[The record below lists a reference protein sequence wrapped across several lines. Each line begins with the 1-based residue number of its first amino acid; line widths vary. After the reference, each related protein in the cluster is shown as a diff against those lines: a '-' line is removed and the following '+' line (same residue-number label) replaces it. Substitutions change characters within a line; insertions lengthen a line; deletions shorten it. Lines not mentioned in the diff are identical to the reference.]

1 MNRAIMFICLL
12 FSVAQIACQDSA
24 PQTTATA
31 SPMPQ
36 TIVTATPS
44 VSSTAATTN
53 PNEMK
58 TTPSGLKYQDLEVG
72 NGISALMGQ
81 TLTVKYVG
89 KLANGKEFEKGK
101 IDYKVGDQD
110 YAKGWNLGIMGGDGI
125 PAMKVGGTRKLIVP
139 PDLGYGDKEAGNGK
153 IPANSTLIFE
163 LEILKAQS
171 GSIF

>member
-24 PQTTATA
+24 PQTTAIA
-31 SPMPQ
+31 SPTPQ
-36 TIVTATPS
+36 TIATATPATS
-44 VSSTAATTN
+44 PTAATTN

-72 NGISALMGQ
+72 KGISALMGQ
-81 TLTVKYVG
+81 TLTVRYVG
-89 KLANGKEFEKGK
+89 KLQNGKEFEKGK

-125 PAMKVGGTRKLIVP
+125 PAMKVGGTRKLIIP
-139 PDLGYGDKEAGNGK
+139 PDLGYGDKDAGNGK

-163 LEILKAQS
+163 LEIIKAQS
-171 GSIF
+171 GSMF

>member
-1 MNRAIMFICLL
+1 MNRVIMLSCLL
-12 FSVAQIACQDSA
+12 LSMAQIACQDSV
-24 PQTTATA
+24 PQTTAVT
-31 SPMPQ
+31 SPTPQ
-36 TIVTATPS
+36 TIVTATPATS
-44 VSSTAATTN
+44 PTVATTN

-125 PAMKVGGTRKLIVP
+125 PAMKVGGTRRLIVP

-171 GSIF
+171 GSMF